1 MIFMYN
7 NIESYLWAAATSTK
21 KESNIEWAN
30 QLFNTV
36 RGNYHI
42 NIGLL
47 SKELVYYRE
56 WLGYWNFAIFL
67 MK

>member
-21 KESNIEWAN
+21 KEWNIEWAN

-47 SKELVYYRE
+47 SKELVYSRE
-56 WLGYWNFAIFL
+56 SFSY
-67 MK
+67 